1 MPDPAI
7 GRAEHSG
14 RRLADYERRLVA
26 RPTASKEPRGS
37 SGSSH
42 SQRHPGSDEDGA
54 CPAIEQSLEPGPQVP
69 HLDERGLDDVCCAR
83 QIATHLIRTV
93 VRQRGQDLARI
104 GSRNVWFRPE
114 LRARTFA

>member
-26 RPTASKEPRGS
+26 RPTASEEPRGS
-37 SGSSH
+37 GGLSH
-42 SQRHPGSDEDGA
+42 SQRHPGSDQDGGG
-54 CPAIEQSLEPGPQVP
+54 PSTQQRIKPGPEASDLRQ
-69 HLDERGLDDVCCAR
+69 RGLDDVCCAR
-83 QIATHLIRTV
+83 QVATHLIRTV
-93 VRQRGQDLARI
+93 VRQRGQNLARI